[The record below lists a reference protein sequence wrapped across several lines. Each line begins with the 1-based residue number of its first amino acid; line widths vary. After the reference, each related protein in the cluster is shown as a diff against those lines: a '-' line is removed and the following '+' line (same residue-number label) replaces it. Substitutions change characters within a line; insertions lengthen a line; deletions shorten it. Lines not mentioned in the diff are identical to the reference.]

1 MEYSSLLELIS
12 CLELGTQLHISVV
25 FLGDH
30 GNPMTDLPPERV
42 IHAKAF
48 CDRAKTMERG
58 LDRCYRC
65 RNLALNRAVR
75 TGMPFGG
82 FCINGIYE
90 YCHPVMVEGTAAA
103 VIFIGNL
110 LLGPHRRQPAWIDGF
125 RGDFETGVSP
135 EDCGRIA
142 LILDHHIRLLL
153 RVCSQSRT
161 AYEPLL
167 VNILHYLE
175 EYLASDLSVRRIAA
189 FFGYSEQYLGKWF
202 KRRMGVSIRAY
213 IQDRRLE
220 RAEQLLTG
228 SDLPVTQIAAMTGF
242 DHVTYF
248 NRLFSAKHGI
258 SPTAYRRR
266 SVPLR

>member
-1 MEYSSLLELIS
+1 MEYSTLLELIS
-12 CLELGTQLHISVV
+12 GLELGTKLHISVV

-48 CDRAKTMERG
+48 CDRAKAMERG
-58 LDRCYRC
+58 LNRCYRC
-65 RNLALNRAVR
+65 RNLALDRAVR
-75 TGMPFGG
+75 TGIPFGG
-82 FCINGIYE
+82 FCVNGIYE
-90 YCHPVMVEGTAAA
+90 YCHPVMVEGAAAA

-110 LLGPHRRQPAWIDGF
+110 LPGPHRRQPAWIDGF
-125 RGDFETGVSP
+125 LGEFETHVSP

-142 LILDHHIRLLL
+142 LILDRHIRLLL
-153 RVCSQSRT
+153 RSCSKTRAS
-161 AYEPLL
+161 YEPLL

-202 KRRMGVSIRAY
+202 KQRMGVSIRAY
-213 IQDRRLE
+213 IRERRLE

-228 SDLPVTQIAAMTGF
+228 SNLSVTQIAAMTGF

-248 NRLFSAKHGI
+248 NRLFAAKHGL
-258 SPTAYRRR
+258 SPTVYRRK
-266 SVPLR
+266 SVPLC